1 MEDTLLMEAL
11 DRGLAD
17 ERGLYIAANVFADG
31 VQLGRV
37 WAFLNGTKLTLAEL
51 VFPAGLGAELRRVEL
66 RGGRTAVKRFLIP
79 ISLTLETEA
88 GRFEFKGFRDA
99 KPWLAALEAAC
110 RA

>member
-1 MEDTLLMEAL
+1 M
-11 DRGLAD
+11 
-17 ERGLYIAANVFADG
+17 
-31 VQLGRV
+31 
-37 WAFLNGTKLTLAEL
+37 
-51 VFPAGLGAELRRVEL
+51 
-66 RGGRTAVKRFLIP
+66 KRFLIP

>member
-37 WAFLNGTKLTLAEL
+37 WAFLNGTELILAEL
-51 VFPAGLGAELRRVEL
+51 AFPAGLGAELRRVEL